1 MIGKLRG
8 VIDSVNDGHA
18 IIDVGGVGYLVFAAS
33 NILQKLSQMD
43 GEVSLIIETHIRE
56 DHFHLYGFL
65 TEFERDWFNLLTT
78 VQGVGAKMAL
88 AIQTVFSGDE
98 LTTIIAAQD
107 KTSLTRANGVG
118 KKVSE
123 RIITELKSKVGTMPM
138 GSSANIGLPANSGSP
153 SPAKTANSSTREEA
167 VSALVNLGYV
177 RVDAFSAVAR
187 VLANNPEAGLND
199 AIRLGLK
206 ELS

>member
-118 KKVSE
+118 KKLSE
-123 RIITELKSKVGTMPM
+123 RIITELKSKVGKLV
-138 GSSANIGLPANSGSP
+138 GNISVSSP
-153 SPAKTANSSTREEA
+153 SDKKGGSKTEPSPSNQLKDEA
-167 VSALVNLGYV
+167 VSALVNLGYA
-177 RVDAFSAVAR
+177 RIDAFSAVMRA
-187 VLANNPEAGLND
+187 VDQSPEAELND
-199 AIRLGLK
+199 VIRLSLQ
-206 ELS
+206 ELTK